1 MKRKLFKMVIS
12 FLLSI
17 TFLIGCQKAPE
28 VSKDGEILR
37 AKGASESAIESI
49 VEGEGKETEGTEQEV
64 ETYPAESV
72 DIVLGEGE
80 NRMKITAEVPAV
92 PKTLRTLTMRADS
105 RINEDMMRKFLEPQ
119 KDVKDI
125 TQKKLDEMAAER
137 ARVEKQD
144 KKTGESSIVERRG
157 IRDESYFAFTDGNR
171 EAEFGGRMNVKYV
184 DNQLR
189 EKYLAAVNRAGQNAD
204 VEVNIKE
211 EHAGNPSFSLQ
222 EAKTLLLR
230 KLSALGISGIRLT
243 KAYVCEEG
251 NLVRYQ
257 IQFTP
262 VIEGIGVA
270 DSFGQ
275 QSIDGIYPQGM
286 AWVGTEG
293 AVWIELY
300 EFCMETASVSGE
312 KPIINFE
319 KVKQLLVPY
328 LNNGSL
334 QCKESVP
341 FRTAE
346 LVWYPAFDGETLKL
360 VPTWSVHMDLDE
372 YVDYKG
378 EDRSENWTIFIDAVT
393 GELKGVQ

>member
-1 MKRKLFKMVIS
+1 MKRKPFKIVIS
-12 FLLSI
+12 FLLSV

-28 VSKDGEILR
+28 LSKDGEILR

-49 VEGEGKETEGTEQEV
+49 VEKKEEKGTAQQAEN
-64 ETYPAESV
+64 YPAESV

-80 NRMKITAEVPAV
+80 NRMKITAEIKAV
-92 PKTLRTLTMRADS
+92 PKTLRVLTMRADS
-105 RINEDMMRKFLEPQ
+105 RINEDVMRKFLEPQ

-137 ARVEKQD
+137 ARVEEQD
-144 KKTGESSIVERRG
+144 KKTGEGSIVERQG
-157 IRDESYFAFTDGNR
+157 IRDGSYFAFTDGNR

-184 DNQLR
+184 DNLLR

-204 VEVNIKE
+204 AEVDIKE

-222 EAKTLLLR
+222 DAKTLLLR
-230 KLSALGISGIRLT
+230 KLSILGISDIRMT

-300 EFCMETASVSGE
+300 EFCMETASISEE
-312 KPIINFE
+312 KQVIHFE
-319 KVKQLLVPY
+319 KLKQLLTTY
-328 LNNGSL
+328 LENGSL

-346 LVWYPAFDGETLKL
+346 LVWYPAFDGEILKL

-372 YVDYKG
+372 YADYKE
-378 EDRSENWTIFIDAVT
+378 EDRGENWTIFIDAVT